1 LTLKKKEFSL
11 HKKQKIL
18 PAKTQKTSAYQ
29 TKNAEFLGWQPTPR
43 GEIVALYNII
53 DQKHPRY
60 GSTVT
65 EHTLRE
71 LNLQVPVTP
80 LKPLSSSYFNLPRS
94 DEKKQINRL

>member
-1 LTLKKKEFSL
+1 LKKEFDL
-11 HKKQKIL
+11 NKKQKKL
-18 PAKTQKTSAYQ
+18 PEKTQLTTTYQ
-29 TKNAEFLGWQPTPR
+29 TTNAEFLGWQPTPK

-71 LNLQVPVTP
+71 LNLQVPATP
-80 LKPLSSSYFNLPRS
+80 FKPFSSPHFKRPM
-94 DEKKQINRL
+94 K